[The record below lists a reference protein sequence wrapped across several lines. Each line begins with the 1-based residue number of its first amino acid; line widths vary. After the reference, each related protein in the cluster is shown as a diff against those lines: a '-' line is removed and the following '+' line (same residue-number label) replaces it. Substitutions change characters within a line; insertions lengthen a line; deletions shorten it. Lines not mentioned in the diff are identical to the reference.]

1 MRKTQEIMLLQF
13 QVLPLDMT
21 SKGHA
26 KTKAECIWL
35 NEISCRVVLTYVDL
49 AAFIT
54 PNPRDFNNALHPSPT
69 SPAEF
74 KKRLPSIRCN
84 TLAEMCKHL

>member
-1 MRKTQEIMLLQF
+1 
-13 QVLPLDMT
+13 MT

-35 NEISCRVVLTYVDL
+35 NKISCRVVLTYVDL

-54 PNPRDFNNALHPSPT
+54 PNPRDFNNALHPSRT

-84 TLAEMCKHL
+84 TLAEMCKHLRRNGNETAAVK